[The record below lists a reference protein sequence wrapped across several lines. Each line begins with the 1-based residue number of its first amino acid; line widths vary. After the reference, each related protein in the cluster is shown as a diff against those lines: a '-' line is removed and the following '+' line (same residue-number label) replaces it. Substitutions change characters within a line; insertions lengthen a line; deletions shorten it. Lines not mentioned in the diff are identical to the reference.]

1 MHVNVEELVEAFKIF
16 LESCEE
22 ADDEEP
28 ASRITGEMICEVFK
42 RAVRAVT
49 GSVENALA
57 QAGISAE
64 DIDVVLPH
72 QANIRIIEAVT
83 QRLGIPMEKTFN
95 VLEHTGNTSGASIP
109 MAMAAADEAGVLEP
123 GAVVLMSG
131 FGAGMAWGSV
141 VVTW

>member
-1 MHVNVEELVEAFKIF
+1 M
-16 LESCEE
+16 
-22 ADDEEP
+22 
-28 ASRITGEMICEVFK
+28 
-42 RAVRAVT
+42 
-49 GSVENALA
+49 
-57 QAGISAE
+57 
-64 DIDVVLPH
+64 
-72 QANIRIIEAVT
+72 T

-109 MAMAAADEAGVLEP
+109 MVMAAADEAGVLEP

>member
-1 MHVNVEELVEAFKIF
+1 MTRSSWKAARSSSGPFGP
-16 LESCEE
+16 S
-22 ADDEEP
+22 P
-28 ASRITGEMICEVFK
+28 APSRT
-42 RAVRAVT
+42 
-49 GSVENALA
+49 LA
-57 QAGISAE
+57 QAEISAK

-131 FGAGMAWGSV
+131 FRAGMAWGSV
-141 VVTW
+141 VVAW